1 MKKRVLIVTAPLN
14 IGGFDIIATN
24 LHAYLDKNKFD
35 CTFYIKGE
43 QIGPLESKVIERGA
57 RVIHKPNHIKGYVN
71 EYRHLKQTMTEGKYD
86 IVHSHLMF
94 YSGLVMRAAY
104 KAGIKKRIPHS
115 HMTNPCMQNRSIIK
129 RIAAKLYSI
138 LMKRWLNKYGTDLIA
153 CGPEAG
159 AYLYGKRS
167 FNKRGILL
175 NNAIELNRFRYDLEI
190 RKKIRKEMNCEDKLI
205 VGHVGRLN
213 YVKNHKFL
221 VSVFYEIQKLHRNS
235 LLLIVGEGK
244 ERENIE
250 KQAKK
255 LGITDKVIITGLRND
270 VENLLMA
277 MDIFIFPSLYE
288 GLPVT
293 LIEAQATKLPCL
305 ISDTVTRYAKQNENV
320 RYFSLKKKP
329 QKWAQRAIKL
339 SEYKREF
346 ISTSKLESGFDIRNI
361 AKKLEKIYLGEV
373 KHEKSANSAF

>member
-1 MKKRVLIVTAPLN
+1 
-14 IGGFDIIATN
+14 
-24 LHAYLDKNKFD
+24 
-35 CTFYIKGE
+35 
-43 QIGPLESKVIERGA
+43 
-57 RVIHKPNHIKGYVN
+57 
-71 EYRHLKQTMTEGKYD
+71 
-86 IVHSHLMF
+86 
-94 YSGLVMRAAY
+94 
-104 KAGIKKRIPHS
+104 
-115 HMTNPCMQNRSIIK
+115 
-129 RIAAKLYSI
+129 
-138 LMKRWLNKYGTDLIA
+138 
-153 CGPEAG
+153 
-159 AYLYGKRS
+159 
-167 FNKRGILL
+167 
-175 NNAIELNRFRYDLEI
+175 
-190 RKKIRKEMNCEDKLI
+190 MNCEDKLI

-250 KQAKK
+250 KQVKK
-255 LGITDKVIITGLRND
+255 LEITDKVIITGLRND